1 MVALNNRTKKEIVIK
16 QVALKAC
23 ASKIHY
29 VSLVFLDKSISK
41 AKKTIH
47 F

>member
-1 MVALNNRTKKEIVIK
+1 MVIK
-16 QVALKAC
+16 HVALKAC
-23 ASKIHY
+23 A
-29 VSLVFLDKSISK
+29 SLVFLDKSISK